1 MQTEKFSMT
10 TQVKSFKYAFNGIKE
25 FIITEHNARIHL
37 TATIAVTIASFIFHI
52 STQEAVMVAIAIGM
66 VWTAEMFNTCIEK
79 IMDFISAEKHP
90 AIKSIKDIAAG
101 AVLITSLAAFVIGLI
116 IFIPKILYT

>member
-1 MQTEKFSMT
+1 MQTEKFSMAA
-10 TQVKSFKYAFNGIKE
+10 QLKSFKYAFNGIKE

-37 TATIAVTIASFIFHI
+37 TATIAVIVASFIFRI
-52 STQEAVMVAIAIGM
+52 SLHEAMMVAISIGM

-79 IMDFISAEKHP
+79 IMDFMSVETHP

-101 AVLITSLAAFVIGLI
+101 AVLVASIAAFVIGLI
-116 IFIPKILYT
+116 IFIPKIL